1 MKANKDILLKVRNL
15 CISTASKNKR
25 KSLVKNISFEI
36 KENEIIGLLGESG
49 SGKSLTSLAILSLLD
64 KNKFK
69 ISGEILF
76 HKKNLLG
83 INNHEMLKVRG
94 SKISMIFQEPM
105 SALNPTMKISKQ
117 LFEVYKLLRSHLEKH
132 LLTQRSIHE
141 LPLANFLVQV
151 YQRRSL
157 FLACFQNSL

>member
-1 MKANKDILLKVRNL
+1 MKANKDILLQVRNL

-76 HKKNLLG
+76 HKKNLLE

-105 SALNPTMKISKQ
+105 SALNPTMKIGKQ
-117 LFEVYKLLRSHLEKH
+117 LFEVYKAH
-132 LLTQRSIHE
+132 QI
-141 LPLANFLVQV
+141 
-151 YQRRSL
+151 
-157 FLACFQNSL
+157 

>member
-1 MKANKDILLKVRNL
+1 MKANKDILLQVRNL

-76 HKKNLLG
+76 HKKNLLE
-83 INNHEMLKVRG
+83 INNHEMLKVG
-94 SKISMIFQEPM
+94 MSFFDAINHSMSNI
-105 SALNPTMKISKQ
+105 A
-117 LFEVYKLLRSHLEKH
+117 
-132 LLTQRSIHE
+132 
-141 LPLANFLVQV
+141 
-151 YQRRSL
+151 
-157 FLACFQNSL
+157 